1 MVNFFLKFSLESKDG
16 KLLHNGADWKRRK
29 VQGRGDKQTF
39 RNRKKQQSSVL
50 LFQGPMQG
58 IYLPK
63 MVWKDMY
70 DFSEDSVLLVLASTH
85 YTADEYVRN
94 FGDYVS
100 EVATYK

>member
-1 MVNFFLKFSLESKDG
+1 MVNFFLKFSLESKVG

-70 DFSEDSVLLVLASTH
+70 DFSPDSVLLALASTH
-85 YTADEYVRN
+85 YDGNEYIRDYDEYLKIMGV
-94 FGDYVS
+94 
-100 EVATYK
+100 KK